1 MIYKLLSRL
10 GVEIWKRIPNFK
22 NYQVSNLGNVRSL
35 NYNRTGKTKVLM
47 KHINN
52 RDRYTLNLYKK
63 GIRYSNRNISVLVAQ
78 AFLNHK
84 PCGHKLVVDHINNI
98 STNDKLY
105 NLQVITHRLNVT
117 KDKKGTSKYAG
128 VFWDKA
134 RNKWTSF
141 IKINN
146 KNIYL
151 GSYKNEQEAAQAYQ
165 KQLNKIKKN
174 V

>member
-22 NYQVSNLGNVRSL
+22 NYHVSNLGNVRSL

-165 KQLNKIKKN
+165 KQLNKIKL
-174 V
+174 

>member
-10 GVEIWKRIPNFK
+10 GIEVWKDIPNFK

-35 NYNRTGKTKVLM
+35 NYRRTGKTKVLM

-52 RDRYTLNLYKK
+52 RNRYTLNLYKE
-63 GIRYSNRNISVLVAQ
+63 GQRYSNRNISVLMAI

-98 STNDKLY
+98 STNDKLH

-117 KDKKGTSKYAG
+117 KDRKGTSKYPG
-128 VFWDKA
+128 VSWDKT
-134 RNKWTSF
+134 RNKWTSY
-141 IKINN
+141 IKLNN

-151 GSYKNEQEAAQAYQ
+151 GSYKNEQEAAQAY
-165 KQLNKIKKN
+165 KKKLNNIL
-174 V
+174 

>member
-10 GVEIWKRIPNFK
+10 GIEVWKDIPNFK
-22 NYQVSNLGNVRSL
+22 NYQVSNLGNVKSL

-52 RDRYTLNLYKK
+52 RNRYTLNLYKEGK
-63 GIRYSNRNISVLVAQ
+63 RYSNRNISVLMAM

-105 NLQVITHRLNVT
+105 NLQIITHRENVI
-117 KDKKGTSKYAG
+117 KDKNTKCGYTGVYKTTDGYAYFSEIRIKGKR
-128 VFWDKA
+128 K
-134 RNKWTSF
+134 
-141 IKINN
+141 
-146 KNIYL
+146 YL
-151 GSYKNEQEAAQAYQ
+151 GRFKSPQEASQAY
-165 KQLNKIKKN
+165 KKELNKIL
-174 V
+174 

>member
-1 MIYKLLSRL
+1 MIHRLLSRV
-10 GVEIWKRIPNFK
+10 GIEIWKDIPNFK

-35 NYNRTGKTKVLM
+35 NYRQTGKTKLLM

-52 RDRYTLNLYKK
+52 RNRYTLNLYKQGK
-63 GIRYSNRNISVLVAQ
+63 RYSNRNISVLMAM

-84 PCGHKLVVDHINNI
+84 PSGHKLVVDHIDNI

-105 NLQVITHRLNVT
+105 NLQIITHRLNVT

-128 VFWDKA
+128 VFWDK
-134 RNKWTSF
+134 RCNKWKSY

-146 KNIYL
+146 KNNYL
-151 GSYKNEQEAAQAYQ
+151 GSFKNEKKAAQAYQ
-165 KQLNKIKKN
+165 NELKN
-174 V
+174 IN

>member
-10 GVEIWKRIPNFK
+10 GIEVWKDIPNFK

-35 NYNRTGKTKVLM
+35 NYRQTGRTKVLM

-52 RDRYTLNLYKK
+52 RNRYTLNLYKEGK
-63 GIRYSNRNISVLVAQ
+63 RYSNRNISVLVAQ

-105 NLQVITHRLNVT
+105 NLQIITHRENVI
-117 KDKKGTSKYAG
+117 KDKNTKCGYTGVYKTTDGYAYFSEIRIKGKR
-128 VFWDKA
+128 K
-134 RNKWTSF
+134 
-141 IKINN
+141 
-146 KNIYL
+146 YL
-151 GSYKNEQEAAQAYQ
+151 GRFKSPQEASQAY
-165 KQLNKIKKN
+165 KKELNKIL
-174 V
+174 

>member
-10 GVEIWKRIPNFK
+10 GIEVWKDIPNFK

-35 NYNRTGKTKVLM
+35 NYRQTGRTKVLM

-52 RDRYTLNLYKK
+52 RNRYTLNLYKEGK
-63 GIRYSNRNISVLVAQ
+63 RYSNRNISVLMAM

-105 NLQVITHRLNVT
+105 NLQIITHRENVI
-117 KDKKGTSKYAG
+117 KDKNTKCGYTGVYKTTDGYAYFSEIRIKGKR
-128 VFWDKA
+128 K
-134 RNKWTSF
+134 
-141 IKINN
+141 
-146 KNIYL
+146 YL
-151 GSYKNEQEAAQAYQ
+151 GRFKSPQEASQAY
-165 KQLNKIKKN
+165 KKELNKIL
-174 V
+174 

>member
-1 MIYKLLSRL
+1 MMYKLLSRL
-10 GVEIWKRIPNFK
+10 GVEIWKDIPNFK

-52 RDRYTLNLYKK
+52 RGRYTLNLYKK
-63 GIRYSNRNISVLVAQ
+63 GIRYSNRNISALVAQ

-165 KQLNKIKKN
+165 QELNKIN
-174 V
+174 NE

>member
-10 GVEIWKRIPNFK
+10 GIEVWKEIPNFK

-35 NYNRTGKTKVLM
+35 NYRRTGKTKLLM
-47 KHINN
+47 KHINSRN
-52 RDRYTLNLYKK
+52 RYTLNLYKK
-63 GIRYSNRNISVLVAQ
+63 GKRYSNRNISVLMAIS
-78 AFLNHK
+78 FLNHK
-84 PCGHKLVVDHINNI
+84 PCGNKLVVDHINNI

-134 RNKWTSF
+134 RNKWTSY

-146 KNIYL
+146 KNKYL
-151 GSYKNEQEAAQAYQ
+151 GSYKIEQKAAQAY
-165 KQLNKIKKN
+165 KKELNKIL
-174 V
+174 

>member
-10 GVEIWKRIPNFK
+10 GIEVWKDIPNFK
-22 NYQVSNLGNVRSL
+22 NYQVSNLGNVKSL

-105 NLQVITHRLNVT
+105 NLQIITHRENVT
-117 KDKKGTSKYAG
+117 KDKKTKCGYTGVYKTTDGYAY
-128 VFWDKA
+128 FSEI
-134 RNKWTSF
+134 R
-141 IKINN
+141 IKG
-146 KNIYL
+146 KRKYL
-151 GSYKNEQEAAQAYQ
+151 GRFKSPQEASQAY
-165 KQLNKIKKN
+165 KKELNKIL
-174 V
+174 